1 MRSLLDQLS
10 QGVIIDERVDDR
22 LRRAS
27 SIVLFE
33 ETLRRIA
40 GILLLLLLVPPS
52 ARSQQA
58 PGIRGF
64 TTSGATAERER
75 EQRFRAVPVPDN
87 LRDYMQ
93 AIAAEPHHAGSPGSR
108 KVAEYILAKFKSW
121 GLNAAIEQSEALMP
135 FPVER
140 VVELVAPE
148 RYTAVLKEPAVAADP
163 DSGDAGQ
170 LPTFNA
176 YSADGDVTADLV
188 YVNYGTPEDY
198 QQLSTL
204 NVDVKG
210 KIVLAR
216 YGRSWRGI
224 KPKVAW
230 EHGAVGCIIYSDP
243 RDDGFFQGDV
253 YSEGAW
259 RPGAGVQRGS
269 VMDMPVHPG
278 DPLTPGS
285 GSGAAAKPL
294 ARAESKTLL
303 KIPVLPI
310 SYDDAIPL
318 LKNLKGQVAPETW
331 RGALP
336 VTYHV
341 GPGPAKVHLKLTF
354 DWQVRPLYNV
364 IVRIAGTE
372 YPDEWI
378 IHGNHHDA
386 WVNGASDPTSGNV
399 ALMETARGLAELL
412 KSGWKP
418 RRTIVIASWDG
429 EEWGLLGS
437 TEWAEAHRDELAA
450 KAVAYINSDSTG
462 KGWLSMSGS
471 HSLEAFIN
479 EVARDV
485 PDPRGGGK
493 SVLEAKRA
501 RMLEQAASDS
511 ARAAINARRLIPIDA
526 LGSGSDYTAFLDF
539 LQVASLDLGFGGD
552 GGGGV
557 YHSVYDTFYWYTHF
571 SDGTFTHTAA
581 LSRVIGTALLRLADA
596 DVLPF
601 EFRSTAATLRGYV
614 DELVRLPG
622 VDKSLDLRPLRESLS
637 GLMSAADNY
646 EKAVARL
653 DRLNPEEAAQARAQL
668 GELNRILYRTERA
681 FRYEAGLPKREWF
694 KHLVYAPGFYTGYGV
709 KTLPGIREG
718 IEQAHWDEARSFVPI
733 VATAIRTLTSDV
745 DRATAAL
752 KRIVR

>member
-1 MRSLLDQLS
+1 
-10 QGVIIDERVDDR
+10 
-22 LRRAS
+22 
-27 SIVLFE
+27 
-33 ETLRRIA
+33 LRRIA
-40 GILLLLLLVPPS
+40 GIIILCLLVPPP
-52 ARSQQA
+52 AQSQQA

-64 TTSGATAERER
+64 APSTAGAERER
-75 EQRFRAVPVPDN
+75 EHRFHAVPSPDN
-87 LRDYMQ
+87 LREYMQ
-93 AIAAEPHHAGSPGSR
+93 TIAAEPHHAGSPGSR
-108 KVAEYILAKFKSW
+108 KVADYIVAKFKSW
-121 GLNAAIEQSEALMP
+121 GLNAVIEPSEALMP

-140 VVELVAPE
+140 VLELVSPD
-148 RYTAVLKEPAVAADP
+148 RYVAALKEPVVLADP

-198 QQLSTL
+198 EQLAKL

-224 KPKVAW
+224 KPKAAW
-230 EHGAVGCIIYSDP
+230 EHGALGCIIYSDP
-243 RDDGFFQGDV
+243 RDDGYFQGDV
-253 YSEGAW
+253 YAEGAW

-269 VMDMPVHPG
+269 VMDMPIHPG
-278 DPLTPGS
+278 DPLTPGW
-285 GSGAAAKPL
+285 GAEPGGRRL
-294 ARAESKTLL
+294 DRAESRTLL

-310 SYDDAIPL
+310 SYDDVLPL
-318 LKNLKGQVAPETW
+318 LRNLKGAVAPESW

-341 GPGPAKVHLKLTF
+341 GPGPAKVHLKLAF

-364 IVRIAGTE
+364 IVRIDGSA
-372 YPDEWI
+372 YPDQWI

-412 KSGWKP
+412 KTGWKP
-418 RRTIVIASWDG
+418 KRTIVIASWDG

-437 TEWAEAHRDELAA
+437 TEWAEKHRDELAA
-450 KAVAYINSDSTG
+450 KAVTYINSDSSG
-462 KGWLSMSGS
+462 KGWLSMGGS
-471 HSLEAFIN
+471 HSLEAFVN

-485 PDPRGGGK
+485 PDPRGKGK
-493 SVLEAKRA
+493 SVLDAKRA
-501 RMLEQAASDS
+501 RLLEQAPSDA
-511 ARAAINARRLIPIDA
+511 ARAAINSRTLIPIDA
-526 LGSGSDYTAFLDF
+526 LGSGSDYTVFLDH

-571 SDGTFTHTAA
+571 SDGSFTHTAA
-581 LSRVIGTALLRLADA
+581 LSRVIGTSLLRLADA

-601 EFRSTAATLRGYV
+601 EFRSTASTIRGYV
-614 DELVRLPG
+614 D
-622 VDKSLDLRPLRESLS
+622 DLARMPDVSRMLQLSPLRESVGKLE
-637 GLMSAADNY
+637 SAANDY
-646 EKAVARL
+646 EKALGRL
-653 DRLNPEEAAQARAQL
+653 DRLKDADVSRARAEL
-668 GELNRILYRTERA
+668 GALNVILFTSERA
-681 FRYEAGLPKREWF
+681 FRHEAGLPRREWF

-709 KTLPGIREG
+709 KTLPGIREA
-718 IEQAHWDEARSFVPI
+718 IEQKQWDEARAFVPV
-733 VATAIRTLTSDV
+733 VADAIGKLTADV

-752 KRIVR
+752 KKIVH

>member
-1 MRSLLDQLS
+1 M
-10 QGVIIDERVDDR
+10 
-22 LRRAS
+22 
-27 SIVLFE
+27 
-33 ETLRRIA
+33 RRIA
-40 GILLLLLLVPPS
+40 GILLLLLLVPPA

-64 TTSGATAERER
+64 TTSGAIAERER
-75 EQRFRAVPVPDN
+75 EQRFRAVPLPDN

-176 YSADGDVTADLV
+176 YSSDGDVTADLV

-198 QQLSTL
+198 EQLSKL
-204 NVDVKG
+204 KVDVKG

-243 RDDGFFQGDV
+243 RDDGYFQGDV
-253 YSEGAW
+253 YAEGAW

-285 GSGAAAKPL
+285 GSGAATKRL
-294 ARAESKTLL
+294 DRAESKTLL

-336 VTYHV
+336 VTYHM
-341 GPGPAKVHLKLTF
+341 GPGPAKVHLKLAF

-364 IVRIAGTE
+364 IVRIAGTD

-412 KSGWKP
+412 KTGWKP

-493 SVLEAKRA
+493 SVLDAKRA
-501 RMLEQAASDS
+501 RMLEQAPDDS

-557 YHSVYDTFYWYTHF
+557 YHSVYDTYYWYTHF

-601 EFRSTAATLRGYV
+601 EFRGTATTLRGYV
-614 DELVRLPG
+614 DELGRLPG
-622 VDKSLDLRPLRESLS
+622 VDRSLDLGPLRESLS
-637 GLMSAADNY
+637 KLMSAADNY

-653 DRLNPEEAAQARAQL
+653 DRLNPEEAAQARTPLA
-668 GELNRILYRTERA
+668 ELNRILYRTERA
-681 FRYEAGLPKREWF
+681 FRHEAGLPKREWF

-709 KTLPGIREG
+709 KTLPGIREA

-745 DRATAAL
+745 DRATATL
-752 KRIVR
+752 KKIVH